1 MLLYTTP
8 TTYIDDITVTTDVDQ
23 DIGEA
28 PARICPQPGPEWLG
42 SLFGKISLEMGSPI
56 HLLKVLSPV
65 GDVIPGCDHRSHP
78 TPTSLSSDL
87 LSPVGWVN
95 YRIVVQGSDHFQL
108 DVCLLDEE
116 GKVVAKGAG
125 AQGQLQVPS
134 AHLWW
139 PYLMHEHPAYLYSLE
154 VMVVRIGL
162 GEAFCPHPA
171 ALASAGLAPSA
182 SWSIGLKSPQPDFF
196 QPLVGRPSC
205 KRSPTT
211 VWAKVFS
218 CSQQI

>member
-1 MLLYTTP
+1 MVLYTTP

-42 SLFGKISLEMGSPI
+42 SLFGKIPLETGFPI
-56 HLLKVLSPV
+56 PPQ
-65 GDVIPGCDHRSHP
+65 GDLTCRTPGHVP
-78 TPTSLSSDL
+78 PPSLSSDL
-87 LSPVGWVN
+87 SSPVGLVN
-95 YRIVVQGSDHFQL
+95 YQIIIQGSDHFQV
-108 DVCLLDEE
+108 DVSLLDEE

-125 AQGQLQVPS
+125 AEGQLQVPS

-162 GEAFCPHPA
+162 GEAVCPHPS
-171 ALASAGLAPSA
+171 ALASAGLVTSA
-182 SWSIGLKSPQPDFF
+182 SWSVGLKSPQSDFF
-196 QPLVGRPSC
+196 NSLWGGRIGRGGPAA
-205 KRSPTT
+205 
-211 VWAKVFS
+211 VWAKVS
-218 CSQQI
+218 CCSQQM

>member
-78 TPTSLSSDL
+78 APTSLSSDL

-139 PYLMHEHPAYLYSLE
+139 PYLMHEHPAYLYLLE
-154 VMVVRIGL
+154 VIVVRIGL
-162 GEAFCPHPA
+162 GEAVCPRPA
-171 ALASAGLAPSA
+171 ALASADLVPSA

-196 QPLVGRPSC
+196 SHWWGGRVGRGGPVAV
-205 KRSPTT
+205 R
-211 VWAKVFS
+211 AKVSS
-218 CSQQI
+218 CSRQM